1 MDNYNNR
8 VSWALDQSLIKAAAL
23 SHEYVTLEH
32 LLYVLMDEQD
42 VLELLGKMGCSHANI
57 IRDLEE
63 NLAQRD
69 DITVEKLDG
78 MGPRQT
84 LALDRVFN
92 RAVTQVI
99 FTGRKQMFCKDLIV
113 SLLSETS
120 SHAAYILKKN
130 GASRDKV
137 VKIIEKDFYDAFA
150 NSINRGMPRGMAG
163 GPDSQGQIKFEDF
176 CENLNISAS
185 EGKIDPVIGRSEEIL
200 EISEV
205 LARRKKNN
213 VIIVGEPGVGKTA
226 IAEGLAR
233 NIVNDECPD
242 MLKDKI
248 VYSLDVTAMV
258 AGTKYRGEFE
268 ERAKIVFEQLS
279 EKDNVILFIDEIH
292 MIMGAGSAGGSNI
305 DIANLLKP
313 LLAGGKLLCMGAT
326 TSEEYREN
334 FEKDRALQRRF
345 QKVVIEQPSKEDTKL
360 IVKGLKKY
368 YEEFHGNEYDDDALD
383 YAVDLAERYMH
394 GKYNPDRAIDIIDVA
409 GARTKLHKSTGK
421 IDRGAVEQAVS
432 KITRIPLDMIDA
444 KENTNYA
451 NLEHNIRQKLFG
463 QNKAISTLVESIL
476 VAKSGMRPTNKP
488 IGSFLFV
495 GPTGTGKTELCRQL
509 ANNLDVTLRKYDMS
523 EYMEQHSVSKLIGAP
538 PGYVGHAEGG
548 AGSGKL
554 INDVEETP
562 NCIILLDEVEKAH
575 PSVMNLLLQVMDDGR
590 LTSSTGKV
598 ADFSNAIVIMTSNL
612 GASQKSKMAIGFSND
627 NDDASLQAVKKFFSP
642 EFRNRLD
649 AMVEFVALQREHI
662 DMIVDKSINEL
673 NEMMTDKGVVIE
685 LTLGAKSWMR
695 ERGYIPDMG
704 ARPLQR
710 VINDYIKKPLS
721 KEILFGQLI
730 NGGKVTVRVAND
742 KLEFTYG

>member
-150 NSINRGMPRGMAG
+150 NSVNRGMPRGMAG

>member
-1 MDNYNNR
+1 MSSNYSNR
-8 VSWALDQSLIKAAAL
+8 VNWVLDQSIIKAASL

-32 LLYVLMDEQD
+32 LLHSLIEEKD
-42 VLELLGKMGCSHANI
+42 VLELLEKMKCDVISM
-57 IRDLEE
+57 IRELEE
-63 NLAQRD
+63 NLAQREE
-69 DITVEKLDG
+69 ITVDIMEPT
-78 MGPRQT
+78 GPRPT
-84 LALDRVFN
+84 LAIDRVFN
-92 RAVTQVI
+92 RAVAQVI
-99 FTGRKQMFCKDLIV
+99 FTGRKEMFCKDLIV
-113 SLLSETS
+113 SILSEPS
-120 SHAAYILKKN
+120 SHAYYILKKH
-130 GASRDKV
+130 GAARDKIIS
-137 VKIIEKDFYDAFA
+137 IIEKDFYEIFQAKA
-150 NSINRGMPRGMAG
+150 QRGPAGMS
-163 GPDSQGQIKFEDF
+163 GPQGQGQIKFEDF
-176 CENLNISAS
+176 CENLNKAAAD
-185 EGKIDPVIGRSEEIL
+185 GKIDPVIGRNEEII
-200 EISEV
+200 EITEV

-226 IAEGLAR
+226 IAEGIAL
-233 NIVNDECPD
+233 NIVNDNCPEI
-242 MLKDKI
+242 LKNKI
-248 VYSLDVTAMV
+248 VYSLDITGMV

-279 EKDNVILFIDEIH
+279 EKDNIILFMDEIH

-313 LLAGGKLLCMGAT
+313 LLAGGKLLCIGAT

-345 QKVVIEQPSKEDTKL
+345 QKVLVEQPSKEDTKL

-368 YEEFHGNEYDDDALD
+368 YEEFHGNPYDEDALD

-394 GKYNPDRAIDIIDVA
+394 GKFNPDRAIDIIDVA
-409 GARTKLHKSTGK
+409 GARQRLNNITGIINKSE
-421 IDRGAVEQAVS
+421 IEHAVS

-451 NLEHNIRQKLFG
+451 NLEHNIKQQLFG
-463 QNKAISTLVESIL
+463 QNKAVGTLVESIL

-509 ANNLDVTLRKYDMS
+509 ASNLDVTLRKYDMS

-598 ADFSNAIVIMTSNL
+598 ADFSNAILIMTSNL
-612 GASQKSKMAIGFSND
+612 GASQKSKLAIGFSND

-649 AMVEFVALQREHI
+649 AMVEFVSLQREHI
-662 DMIVDKSINEL
+662 DMIVDKSIREL
-673 NEMMTDKGVVIE
+673 NEMISDKGVTIE
-685 LTLGAKSWMR
+685 LTLGAKVWLR

-710 VINDYIKKPLS
+710 IINDNIKKPLS
-721 KEILFGQLI
+721 KEILFGKLM
-730 NGGKVTVRVAND
+730 NGGKVVAKVHEDELVFNYD
-742 KLEFTYG
+742 